1 MFFPYKDDNPRVLY
15 PYVTFGLIYFNLLIF
30 LCQLFL
36 NSTETALGTKLV
48 YIFAFIPERFNFIT
62 MFTSMFLHGGFGH
75 FIGNMWFLYIFG
87 DNIESILGHK
97 KYLIF
102 YLCSGLIATLMQ
114 YLINPSSTIPIIGA
128 SGAISGVLGAYLIS
142 FPKAKVHV
150 LIVLFIFITT
160 LVIPAKAVLGL
171 WFVIQIGGGLS
182 DLGVLSKGGVAWFAH
197 IGGFIFGLLSVRKF
211 QIEF

>member
-1 MFFPYKDDNPRVLY
+1 
-15 PYVTFGLIYFNLLIF
+15 
-30 LCQLFL
+30 
-36 NSTETALGTKLV
+36 
-48 YIFAFIPERFNFIT
+48 
-62 MFTSMFLHGGFGH
+62 
-75 FIGNMWFLYIFG
+75 
-87 DNIESILGHK
+87 
-97 KYLIF
+97 
-102 YLCSGLIATLMQ
+102 MQ

-142 FPKAKVHV
+142 FPRAKVHV

-160 LVIPAKAVLGL
+160 LVIPAKVVLGL
-171 WFVIQIGGGLS
+171 WFVIQIGGGIS

>member
-1 MFFPYKDDNPRVLY
+1 
-15 PYVTFGLIYFNLLIF
+15 
-30 LCQLFL
+30 
-36 NSTETALGTKLV
+36 
-48 YIFAFIPERFNFIT
+48 
-62 MFTSMFLHGGFGH
+62 MFLHGGFGH